1 VINLLKEYDM
11 TNKNVCKSPCANTCP
26 CGWFNKRV
34 FGVTVGVWLIVFAI
48 LPFSAS
54 GVAWTAKNIAGL
66 WDSGAKAVGVERP
79 QRRNRGQVRDLGN
92 PDWIDRG
99 DGSINF

>member
-1 VINLLKEYDM
+1 M
-11 TNKNVCKSPCANTCP
+11 PNKIECKTQCQGACP

-34 FGVTVGVWLIVFAI
+34 FGVTIGVWLIAFAV
-48 LPFSAS
+48 LPHSARGIS
-54 GVAWTAKNIAGL
+54 WTAKSIAGL

-92 PDWIDRG
+92 PDWIERG
-99 DGSINF
+99 DGSMNF